1 MKGFFSQRLQK
12 HQKQMNRY
20 LRYVFNDHFA
30 ILSTFLMGGLGLY
43 YSDLLKTLPRP
54 FPLGGLVLLVIWLA
68 LLSVGKLATLVKSAD
83 LIFLLAKEKQ
93 MADYLTQAFRY
104 SLLVPFAVSFLAVGA
119 SMPLVVVATGQ
130 TFASFFFYLGTV
142 WLLKISDLW
151 LQRLSLYQ
159 GQNQL
164 KRQRSLWI
172 VVALISLSASLYV
185 APWLGL
191 ILALLQAVWF
201 YLQCRPTDQLLDW
214 DYMIHLEEKR
224 LHRIYRFINLF
235 TDVPQITAAAKRRK
249 YFDALL
255 NRIPFGHEQ
264 TYRYLYARRFLR
276 GVQYSGLFFRLT
288 LIGAVV
294 LFFVQ
299 EWWLSLGLGCLFLYL
314 IGFQLLPLYNEFQ
327 YMILTHLY
335 PVAEGQ
341 KQAAINWLLLRLLGG
356 TALIFGLVGL
366 FRGAILWQGLLELV
380 GFLLFTGLF
389 LLLYVPVRLKKM
401 QNQ

>member
-68 LLSVGKLATLVKSAD
+68 LLSVGKLATLVKPAD

-119 SMPLVVVATGQ
+119 SMPLVVVVTGQ

-255 NRIPFGHEQ
+255 KRIPFGHEQ

-366 FRGAILWQGLLELV
+366 FRGAILWQGLLVLL